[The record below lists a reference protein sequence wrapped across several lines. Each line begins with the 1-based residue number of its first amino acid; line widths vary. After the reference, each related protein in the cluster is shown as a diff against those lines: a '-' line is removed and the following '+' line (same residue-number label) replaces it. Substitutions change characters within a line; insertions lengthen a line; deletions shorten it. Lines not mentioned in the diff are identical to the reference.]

1 MKKYGT
7 TRSISGRTE
16 GLYPE
21 LNESAATGDVL
32 QYIYFV
38 LVAKNHQRIR
48 SKCLIH
54 EFPSQILFNDV
65 NHGYTATILKKN
77 YLWLHPFY
85 MTMATYCYYEK
96 VYRTHCNCI
105 VPPWLDAIH
114 IEDSRSNVSMHP
126 FSSPWKHQRVEKGCI
141 ENKWVNMSYE
151 NFVQKIWRLSW
162 RRSQSYWKK
171 LW

>member
-1 MKKYGT
+1 MKKYGA
-7 TRSISGRTE
+7 TRLISGRTE
-16 GLYPE
+16 ALYPE

-48 SKCLIH
+48 SRCLVH
-54 EFPSQILFNDV
+54 EFPSQILFNDI

-85 MTMATYCYYEK
+85 MTMATYCYHEK

-105 VPPWLDAIH
+105 VPP
-114 IEDSRSNVSMHP
+114 
-126 FSSPWKHQRVEKGCI
+126 
-141 ENKWVNMSYE
+141 
-151 NFVQKIWRLSW
+151 
-162 RRSQSYWKK
+162 
-171 LW
+171 